1 MPVVLMGINNSVMAE
16 NKQLSFKEL
25 INSDTPV
32 LIDFF
37 ATWCGPC
44 KMYSPVLQQLKSDM
58 GDDMR
63 LIKIDVDRNEEI
75 AQKLG
80 IRSMP
85 TTIIFQNGDIKFRA
99 AGVQSIGVL
108 KAEISKLVSQ

>member
-1 MPVVLMGINNSVMAE
+1 MTNNSKMAE
-16 NKQLSFKEL
+16 KLSFKEL

-44 KMYSPVLQQLKSDM
+44 KAYAPILQKLKSEM

-63 LIKIDVDRNEEI
+63 LVKIDVDRNRAIVE
-75 AQKLG
+75 KLG
-80 IRSMP
+80 IQSMP
-85 TTIIFQNGDIKFRA
+85 TTIIFQNGEIKFRE

-108 KAEISKLVSQ
+108 KSEIAKLVG